1 MNNRAECIL
10 PKSTQTLPYR
20 TLSLPKPID
29 VSANVAH
36 DPILERYL
44 IEAVPVQVTYPHY
57 QEIIVIVLPV
67 TRRIDLLA
75 LAQVLKAKRAEFVAR
90 SLMQKLFG
98 QAESLLLLPFAE
110 RYAGTQV
117 YYASELQFFAQIQF
131 CWHQLG
137 QRIVLTADDFF
148 ARAGRVRWLEL
159 PTVAK
164 YKIEVAQIFP
174 EQQRD
179 VLLQKRHC
187 MLGFSLQSQ
196 SFMPA
201 KLAGMAEWISKHFSE
216 CSVLIGDGI
225 HRITLEINGMSKAQ
239 AASHALSL
247 GQDVIEQDASIFQ
260 PYQSQCRF
268 HLISTAAM
276 QTTPEYFDYYQA
288 LTNLFEQDEKFHASV
303 NAFATR
309 FVGERRLID
318 ADSLAYFKQLSC
330 QYLLEEIA
338 LTAILL
344 SQGVTIF
351 VYPGTLRIMQEL
363 SLGGHPGVPS
373 VFAQLISINLRQ
385 KRR

>member
-1 MNNRAECIL
+1 MNNRAECVL
-10 PKSTQTLPYR
+10 PKSTQTLSHR
-20 TLSLPKPID
+20 ALSLPTAINLSSK
-29 VSANVAH
+29 AAH
-36 DPILERYL
+36 DPVLERYL
-44 IEAVPVQVTYPHY
+44 IETVPVQVTYPHR
-57 QEIIVIVLPV
+57 QEVILIVLPV
-67 TRRIDLLA
+67 TRRIDLVGLA
-75 LAQVLKAKRAEFVAR
+75 RVLSAKRAEFIPQ
-90 SLMQKLFG
+90 SLMQQCFG
-98 QAESLLLLPFAE
+98 QSEPLLLLPFADS
-110 RYAGTQV
+110 YADTQV
-117 YYASELQFFAQIQF
+117 YYASELQTLTQIQF
-131 CWHQLG
+131 CQHQLE
-137 QRIVLTADDFF
+137 QRVFLTADDFF

-216 CSVLIGDGI
+216 CSVLVGDGI
-225 HRITLEINGMSKAQ
+225 HRITLEINGMSKTQ
-239 AASHALSL
+239 AVSHALSL
-247 GQDVIEQDASIFQ
+247 GQAVIEQDASIFQ
-260 PYQSQCRF
+260 SYQSQCRF

-276 QTTPEYFDYYQA
+276 QTTPDYFQYYQS
-288 LTNLFEQDEKFHASV
+288 LTHLFEHDEKFHASV
-303 NAFATR
+303 NAFATN

-363 SLGGHPGVPS
+363 SLGEHPGVPS
-373 VFAQLISINLRQ
+373 VFNQLVSINLRQ